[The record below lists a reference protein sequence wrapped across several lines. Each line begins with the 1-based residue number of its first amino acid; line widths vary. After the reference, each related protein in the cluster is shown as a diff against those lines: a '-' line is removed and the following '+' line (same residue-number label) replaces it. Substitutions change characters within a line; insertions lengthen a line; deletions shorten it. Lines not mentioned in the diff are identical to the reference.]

1 MEVGVF
7 EHRGIAR
14 GWHSCIAQLFKAHTR
29 KWCGGWCW
37 ASFSASYACSG
48 FGSPCFQDDIRW
60 ASLLA
65 SWSIFRLVCF
75 TFTIKF
81 YTVRLPQPPAF
92 LSFISHTHIMY
103 LIIFICTCLIILTLL
118 SICAQQLH
126 ELQASVLA
134 YGKLNLHN
142 NKKPATR
149 WAHHLSKW
157 TVPKHYFSHFYVVGL
172 STAILSMAELLSL
185 RHFSTPLFMM
195 QLLDR
200 YDTRIGTHH
209 LPRQQCILGLSL
221 LTLHLARRVYE
232 SFWVEKPSKTATMH
246 ASHYLIGV
254 GFYGAMVLGTW
265 LEGVSNVEESP
276 LSQQDTYVNLTSLFA
291 VALFFYASY
300 HQYRCHVILSLL
312 RQSKDQASSYSI
324 PRGDWF
330 ETLVTPHYFADILIY
345 LSLNILY
352 RFQNYILIC
361 GLIWTIVNL
370 SVVSGETQLWY
381 QTHFSAEKLHQ
392 AFPHG
397 RKRIIPGLY

>member
-1 MEVGVF
+1 
-7 EHRGIAR
+7 
-14 GWHSCIAQLFKAHTR
+14 
-29 KWCGGWCW
+29 
-37 ASFSASYACSG
+37 
-48 FGSPCFQDDIRW
+48 
-60 ASLLA
+60 
-65 SWSIFRLVCF
+65 
-75 TFTIKF
+75 
-81 YTVRLPQPPAF
+81 
-92 LSFISHTHIMY
+92 MY
-103 LIIFICTCLIILTLL
+103 LIIFICTCLIILTIL

-172 STAILSMAELLSL
+172 MTAALCIVELVSLSKSNTSL
-185 RHFSTPLFMM
+185 FIM

-200 YDTRIGTHH
+200 YDSRIGTHH
-209 LPRQQCILGLSL
+209 VSREQCVLGLWL
-221 LTLHLARRVYE
+221 FTLHLTRRVYE

-246 ASHYLIGV
+246 VSHYLIGV

-265 LEGVSNVEESP
+265 LEGASNVESS
-276 LSQQDTYVNLTSLFA
+276 LSQQQDTYFNMTSLA
-291 VALFFYASY
+291 AIALFLYASY
-300 HQYRCHVILSLL
+300 HQYKCHAILSML

-330 ETLVTPHYFADILIY
+330 EILVTPHYFADILVY

-361 GLIWTIVNL
+361 GLLWTIVNL
-370 SVVSGETQLWY
+370 SVVSGETQRWY
-381 QTHFSAEKLHQ
+381 QSHFSAEKLNQ